1 MEMDH
6 AEGSSTM
13 ALLQKSIQSNKQHQQ
28 MLASYTERLETELS
42 QIESLLE
49 LAEHEEDGEAD
60 AAIIDIP
67 GSKRAASLIPSNL
80 FLQPESPFY
89 EDASR
94 RSRYLRATVIHTM
107 KQKELDALTEGVKE
121 ANHRRLAFEA
131 KRNGKLFWDIES
143 DDLLTNIE
151 GLDWERIAE
160 KVSDV
165 SVTPRTAKECETK
178 WLGDRHPKINR
189 GTWSSEETA
198 QLTELARSYG
208 ENRVNWKEV
217 AQKLDT
223 NRTPMDCM
231 RHFVPKPHHYW
242 DIDSDDNLRKA
253 VKVYGKDNWNVV
265 ARHVSP
271 NATAQQCQN
280 RYLKSLDPNLR
291 KGAWSDEEDNRL
303 RSAVEIYGLSWV
315 DIAVAIPGR
324 TNEQCRDRWLSK
336 LDPSLNKD
344 AWTQEED
351 EELNAA
357 FLEVGKK
364 WPELTKRLTHGRTD
378 LQVRKRVDYLLK
390 QRAAEEKQMAAEKR
404 QEKQRARE
412 ESQRMPVQQD
422 NLGVGGITSQ
432 PLTNSEGVLIL
443 TPSFVVAEAIALVT
457 RQHIGHT
464 STPAVQ
470 VEQAT
475 TPHTEQTSATHN
487 ESIATAQTE
496 QAGTIRPR
504 PKPRRIRT
512 TRAGPA
518 DPPDETPHA

>member
-1 MEMDH
+1 
-6 AEGSSTM
+6 
-13 ALLQKSIQSNKQHQQ
+13 
-28 MLASYTERLETELS
+28 
-42 QIESLLE
+42 
-49 LAEHEEDGEAD
+49 
-60 AAIIDIP
+60 
-67 GSKRAASLIPSNL
+67 
-80 FLQPESPFY
+80 
-89 EDASR
+89 
-94 RSRYLRATVIHTM
+94 
-107 KQKELDALTEGVKE
+107 
-121 ANHRRLAFEA
+121 
-131 KRNGKLFWDIES
+131 
-143 DDLLTNIE
+143 
-151 GLDWERIAE
+151 
-160 KVSDV
+160 
-165 SVTPRTAKECETK
+165 
-178 WLGDRHPKINR
+178 
-189 GTWSSEETA
+189 
-198 QLTELARSYG
+198 
-208 ENRVNWKEV
+208 
-217 AQKLDT
+217 
-223 NRTPMDCM
+223 MDCM

-253 VKVYGKDNWNVV
+253 VKVYGKDNWNVGKCTPLPSLPSIDVHHFAV

-291 KGAWSDEEDNRL
+291 KGAWSDEEDDRL

-378 LQVRKRVDYLLK
+378 LQVRLFCLILQADVDKVEQVRKRVDYLLK

-404 QEKQRARE
+404 QEKQRVRE
-412 ESQRMPVQQD
+412 EGQRMPMQQD

-457 RQHIGHT
+457 RQHIGQT
-464 STPAVQ
+464 PTPAVQ
-470 VEQAT
+470 VEQAP
-475 TPHTEQTSATHN
+475 TPHPEQTSATHN
-487 ESIATAQTE
+487 EPTTTAQTE
-496 QAGTIRPR
+496 QAAATRPR

-518 DPPDETPHA
+518 DPPADETPHA

>member
-1 MEMDH
+1 MEADQ
-6 AEGSSTM
+6 AEGSNTM

-42 QIESLLE
+42 QIENLLE
-49 LAEHEEDGEAD
+49 LAEHEDDGEAD
-60 AAIIDIP
+60 AATIDIP
-67 GSKRAASLIPSNL
+67 GSKRAASLLPSSF

-89 EDASR
+89 EYASR

-131 KRNGKLFWDIES
+131 KRNGKLFWDIGS
-143 DDLLTNIE
+143 DDLLTNTE
-151 GLDWERIAE
+151 GLDWDRIAE

-165 SVTPRTAKECETK
+165 SVIPRTAKECETK

-189 GTWSSEETA
+189 GTWGSGETA

-217 AQKLDT
+217 AEKLGT

-242 DIDSDDNLRKA
+242 DIDSDENLRKA
-253 VKVYGKDNWNVV
+253 VKIYGKDNWNVV

-291 KGAWSDEEDNRL
+291 KGAWSDDEDDRL
-303 RSAVEIYGLSWV
+303 RSAVDVYGLSWV
-315 DIAVAIPGR
+315 DIAAAIPGR

-344 AWTQEED
+344 AWTTEED

-390 QRAAEEKQMAAEKR
+390 QRAAEEKQLAAEKR

-412 ESQRMPVQQD
+412 ESQRMGLQQD
-422 NLGVGGITSQ
+422 SLGTGQIPNQ

-457 RQHIGHT
+457 RQHIGQT
-464 STPAVQ
+464 SSPVA
-470 VEQAT
+470 QAEHAT
-475 TPHTEQTSATHN
+475 SPHTEETTTQTEPT
-487 ESIATAQTE
+487 TAVQTE
-496 QAGTIRPR
+496 QAATPRPR
-504 PKPRRIRT
+504 PKPRRIKK
-512 TRAGPA
+512 TRATLD
-518 DPPDETPHA
+518 DPPDDETA